1 MDEFFTL
8 NDLSA
13 LIYNEFQPSEAAAF
27 ERHIAR
33 SQQLAEEYKMCK
45 VAFNTL
51 NKTAFEPLERSVNAI
66 LDYSRFT
73 HTSVVGC

>member
-27 ERHIAR
+27 KCHIEHS
-33 SQQLAEEYKMCK
+33 SQLTEEYNMCK
-45 VAFNTL
+45 AAFNTL

-66 LDYSRFT
+66 LDYSRRA
-73 HTSVVGC
+73 HSAVIGC

>member
-27 ERHIAR
+27 KRCIAH
-33 SQQLAEEYKMCK
+33 SSLLTEEYNMCK

-66 LDYSRFT
+66 LDYSQRT
-73 HTSVVGC
+73 HTAVIGW